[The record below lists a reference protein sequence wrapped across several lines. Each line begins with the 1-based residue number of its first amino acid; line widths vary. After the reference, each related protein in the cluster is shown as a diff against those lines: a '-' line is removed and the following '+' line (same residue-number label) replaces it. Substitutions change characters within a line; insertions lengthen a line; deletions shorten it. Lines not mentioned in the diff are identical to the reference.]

1 MKKLLFIFSFLIIY
15 NIGNSQ
21 QIKYTKSDSL
31 NHIIDSLKTKLFLA
45 EYKVEKVK
53 FYTKIVDRKPSQIK
67 FYKGW
72 IKRAVK

>member
-1 MKKLLFIFSFLIIY
+1 MKKLFCIFSLLFILNNGY
-15 NIGNSQ
+15 SQ
-21 QIKYTKSDSL
+21 IVKHTKCDSL
-31 NHIIDSLKTKLFLA
+31 SHIIDSLKTKLFLA

-53 FYTKIVDRKPSQIK
+53 FYTKIVDRKPSQLK